1 MDPRGRQRGRIGP
14 GGRQRERWG
23 PGGGQKGKQGCLG
36 QGPGAS
42 VPCAPTGQSSCW
54 FHSVLWNCPN
64 ILIDTPSVFGCL
76 LPFPQ
81 MRTRESHPQEEC
93 PAHSIVTCCQ
103 ASTRHRRS
111 SHRHLGDQTGRTT
124 GQQLSVKAGP
134 PLFSSKEN
142 SCWLLLHTTPS
153 DVPGRT
159 GIQLPAP
166 GLFRVHSPLRH
177 EPTEIWAVHLTSEVT
192 LSV

>member
-1 MDPRGRQRGRIGP
+1 MDPRGRQRGRMGP

-23 PGGGQKGKQGCLG
+23 PGGGQKGKQGYLG
-36 QGPGAS
+36 EGPGAS

-64 ILIDTPSVFGCL
+64 ILIDTLSVFGCL

-81 MRTRESHPQEEC
+81 MRTRESHPREEC
-93 PAHSIVTCCQ
+93 PAHSIATCCQ
-103 ASTRHRRS
+103 AGTRRRRS

-134 PLFSSKEN
+134 PLFSVKGE
-142 SCWLLLHTTPS
+142 LM
-153 DVPGRT
+153 
-159 GIQLPAP
+159 PAP
-166 GLFRVHSPLRH
+166 SPYHPIRCPGEDWDPAARPRTLQSSQ
-177 EPTEIWAVHLTSEVT
+177 PSET
-192 LSV
+192 